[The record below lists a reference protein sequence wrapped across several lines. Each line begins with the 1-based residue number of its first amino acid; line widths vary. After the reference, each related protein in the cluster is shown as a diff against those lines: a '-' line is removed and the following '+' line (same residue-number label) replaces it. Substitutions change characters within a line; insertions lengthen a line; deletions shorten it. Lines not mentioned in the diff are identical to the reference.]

1 MMNDGIKLKWNN
13 LVEKLNNRF
22 DEDLDFQGI
31 LFLIGIQELGKGHLK
46 LNKNQKLDV
55 IHIAVCAL
63 LSQWDYYEFEGHD
76 EEGWP
81 HWKSTEKLPNLSPKD
96 QDKLIKEAVIEYFS

>member
-46 LNKNQKLDV
+46 LNKNQKISICTMV
-55 IHIAVCAL
+55 I
-63 LSQWDYYEFEGHD
+63 
-76 EEGWP
+76 
-81 HWKSTEKLPNLSPKD
+81 
-96 QDKLIKEAVIEYFS
+96 

>member
-1 MMNDGIKLKWNN
+1 MNGGIKLKWNN
-13 LVEKLNNRF
+13 LVERLNKRF

-31 LFLIGIQELGKGHLK
+31 LFLIGIQELGNVHLK

-63 LSQWDYYEFEGHD
+63 LSQWGYYEFKVSD
-76 EEGWP
+76 EERG
-81 HWKSTEKLPNLSPKD
+81 HIGNRLKNSPT
-96 QDKLIKEAVIEYFS
+96 